1 MSAQPVTRTEHLWW
15 EFRLRDSIRWRAL
28 ECGLPLPLFISEE
41 RLLALAGARVL
52 CPWLDLPG
60 EALPPE
66 LREMAD
72 RTLTRLPALAC
83 AGGTRLNPAR
93 PAPGRPRVTAG

>member
-66 LREMAD
+66 LRETAD
-72 RTLTRLPALAC
+72 PTLTRRPALAR
-83 AGGTRLNPAR
+83 AGGTRPNPAR